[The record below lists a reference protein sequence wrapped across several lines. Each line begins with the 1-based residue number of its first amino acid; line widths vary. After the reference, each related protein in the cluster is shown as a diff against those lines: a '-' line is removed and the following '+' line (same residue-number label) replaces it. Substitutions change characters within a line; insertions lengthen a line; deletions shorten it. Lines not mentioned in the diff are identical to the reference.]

1 MKRIFIYAGII
12 VLFFLAGVVIA
23 NFIVMPLVVHHGRVV
38 SVPNL
43 VHMTMDNAIAELSKQ
58 DLEGIVV
65 ERRFDP
71 IVESGR
77 IIIQDPLPETR
88 VKTGRIVNLTVSL
101 GPETIRVPFLIGIN
115 AEKAELIV
123 KRLGCTIK
131 TVEHQHSDTIAANTI
146 IATVPVAETEMKK
159 GDGITLIV
167 SKGAVLK
174 MPNLSGMTM
183 EQAQPMLDSLELIL
197 GDVKEVEGSGTAG
210 TVIVQNPAPEHVVER
225 GDTVTLMIIK

>member
-1 MKRIFIYAGII
+1 MKKILIYAGII
-12 VLFFLAGVVIA
+12 VLFFIIGVVVA
-23 NFIVMPLVVHHGRVV
+23 NFIVMPLIVHQGRTV
-38 SVPNL
+38 SVPNV
-43 VHMTMDNAIAELSKQ
+43 VHMTLDNAIAELSKR

-71 IVESGR
+71 IVEPGR

-101 GPETIRVPFLIGIN
+101 GAETIRVPFLIGID

-123 KRLGCTIK
+123 KRLGFTIE
-131 TVEHQHSDTIAANTI
+131 TVEHQHSDTVAVDKV
-146 IATVPVAETEMKK
+146 IATIPVAETEMKK

-174 MPNLSGMTM
+174 MPNLGGMTM
-183 EQAQPMLDSLELIL
+183 EHIQPMLDSMSLVL
-197 GDVKEVEGSGTAG
+197 GEVKEVEGSGTAG
-210 TVIVQNPAPEHVVER
+210 TVIVQDPAPEHVVER

>member
-1 MKRIFIYAGII
+1 MKRILIYAAII
-12 VLFFLAGVVIA
+12 ALFFIVGVVIA
-23 NFIVMPLVVHHGRVV
+23 NFIVMPLIVHQGRAV
-38 SVPNL
+38 SVPNV
-43 VHMTMDNAIAELSKQ
+43 VHMTLDNAIAELGKQ

-71 IVESGR
+71 IVEPGK

-101 GPETIRVPFLIGIN
+101 GPETIRMPFLIGID

-123 KRLGCTIK
+123 KRLGFTIE
-131 TVEHQHSDTIAANTI
+131 TVEQQHSDTIAANKI

-167 SKGAVLK
+167 SKGLVLK
-174 MPNLSGMTM
+174 MPSLSGMTM
-183 EQAQPMLDSLELIL
+183 EQIGPMLDSMNLVL
-197 GDVKEVEGSGTAG
+197 GEVKEVEGSGTSG
-210 TVIVQNPAPEHVVER
+210 TVIVQNPAPEQVVER